1 MTRRITPTVLLL
13 LIALFNVIAGVP
25 LHYAGHVQELVAV
38 AHAPGQDADDPHA
51 DSDHEQHVT
60 CAWCLTH
67 ALDSPM
73 GSSQASRPVA
83 PEVRTAMLPVRI
95 VIPRA
100 QQIRW
105 PFASRDPPAA
115 TLI

>member
-38 AHAPGQDADDPHA
+38 AHAPGQDAVDPHA
-51 DSDHEQHVT
+51 DSDHEEHGT

-73 GSSQASRPVA
+73 GSSQVSRPVA
-83 PEVRTAMLPVRI
+83 DAVSVAILSASGVT
-95 VIPRA
+95 PRV
-100 QQIRW
+100 QRIRW
-105 PFASRDPPAA
+105 PFTPRDPPAA
-115 TLI
+115 PLA

>member
-1 MTRRITPTVLLL
+1 MLKHISPTVLLL
-13 LIALFNVIAGVP
+13 LIALFNAIAGVP
-25 LHYAGHVQELVAV
+25 LHYASHVQEIVA
-38 AHAPGQDADDPHA
+38 AATATELHADDAHDDP
-51 DSDHEQHVT
+51 DHEEHMT

-73 GSSQASRPVA
+73 GSNRASRPVA
-83 PEVRTAMLPVRI
+83 PEVHTAMLPVRI
-95 VIPRA
+95 VTPRA